1 MVIEY
6 RRTSSWTDK
15 NNFQKCV
22 IENKEKP
29 QKIKLKGIFFVF
41 VLNIHKALLLLLLF
55 GVIEQL
61 EFCFMNSTFNMHIP
75 SSLFSPIL

>member
-6 RRTSSWTDK
+6 PRTSSCTDK

-22 IENKEKP
+22 TENKEKP
-29 QKIKLKGIFFVF
+29 QKLKGDFFVF
-41 VLNIHKALLLLLLF
+41 VLNTHKALLLLLLF

-75 SSLFSPIL
+75 SGLFSPIM